1 MARPEET
8 ISLYRAMWRGFRCR
22 CPNCG
27 KGRLFGRYLKVVDHC
42 EECGEELHHHRADDF
57 PAYLVI
63 VVVGHIIVP
72 VILAVE
78 TAYAPPYWLH
88 FLIWLPLTFV
98 SSLGLLQPT
107 KGAIVGLQWQTGMHG
122 FEAARMCRL
131 RQPAPAAAIL
141 KA

>member
-1 MARPEET
+1 MAYPEET
-8 ISLYRAMWRGFRCR
+8 ASLYRAMWRGFRCR

-27 KGRLFGRYLKVVDHC
+27 KGRLFGKYLKVVDRC

-63 VVVGHIIVP
+63 IVVGHVIVP
-72 VILAVE
+72 AILAVE

-122 FEAARMCRL
+122 FEAARIRRL
-131 RQPAPAAAIL
+131 EQSAPAAAIL